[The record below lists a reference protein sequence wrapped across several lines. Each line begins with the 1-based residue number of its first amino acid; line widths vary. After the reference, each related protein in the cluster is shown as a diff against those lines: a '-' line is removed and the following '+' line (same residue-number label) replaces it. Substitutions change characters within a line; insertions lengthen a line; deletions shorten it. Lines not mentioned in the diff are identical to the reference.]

1 MASNDKPSTSRD
13 LKSDSSDEGEGR
25 LENLSIE
32 QISKKLET
40 YRNLCLE
47 DRRGTMF
54 TANEKLR
61 RKPNKYETT
70 FNPDQIDHN
79 ISSFNINEL
88 LSTGRP
94 SSLLTSMYSDEFFEG
109 SICPVFK
116 GFVAERDKVDY
127 SNDNKLN
134 GIEYRFD
141 FNDHQF
147 QNNSEE
153 SVRDDNIPDNNEPD
167 NN

>member
-47 DRRGTMF
+47 DRRGTML

-94 SSLLTSMYSDEFFEG
+94 SSLLTSMYSGKSLAEEIKAFE
-109 SICPVFK
+109 
-116 GFVAERDKVDY
+116 
-127 SNDNKLN
+127 
-134 GIEYRFD
+134 
-141 FNDHQF
+141 DHQKEF
-147 QNNSEE
+147 DEKKMRKQ
-153 SVRDDNIPDNNEPD
+153 
-167 NN
+167 